1 LTPLEETWEL
11 RIHLCIIWGAQ
22 RQLPFPCECHQARK
36 DTSLNAPFA
45 WRNELCDDFTAIRHE
60 HTLAGPDFP
69 NVLAQTVF
77 QFAKTHAFHHTNV
90 ASRSYIVKVRPATED
105 GTTFTAVALVVQHT
119 NPYSPCNSYAQG
131 TGRGKPDTE
140 DPASTEMETIT
151 LGVILK
157 SRISMLLTASVDPNN
172 GQYTWSSPD
181 ASVSFDNSSAGT
193 VHVTATSYSGGISDT
208 QVTLNYRYNNKN
220 AQDQP
225 SSPAEFERPASW
237 QS

>member
-1 LTPLEETWEL
+1 MTPLEETWEL

-105 GTTFTAVALVVQHT
+105 GTTFTAVAVVVL
-119 NPYSPCNSYAQG
+119 
-131 TGRGKPDTE
+131 R
-140 DPASTEMETIT
+140 IRT
-151 LGVILK
+151 LTL
-157 SRISMLLTASVDPNN
+157 P
-172 GQYTWSSPD
+172 
-181 ASVSFDNSSAGT
+181 
-193 VHVTATSYSGGISDT
+193 VTATLRELAGGNLTPKI
-208 QVTLNYRYNNKN
+208 LHPRKWKRLHW
-220 AQDQP
+220 A
-225 SSPAEFERPASW
+225 
-237 QS
+237 

>member
-1 LTPLEETWEL
+1 
-11 RIHLCIIWGAQ
+11 
-22 RQLPFPCECHQARK
+22 
-36 DTSLNAPFA
+36 
-45 WRNELCDDFTAIRHE
+45 
-60 HTLAGPDFP
+60 
-69 NVLAQTVF
+69 
-77 QFAKTHAFHHTNV
+77 
-90 ASRSYIVKVRPATED
+90 
-105 GTTFTAVALVVQHT
+105 
-119 NPYSPCNSYAQG
+119 
-131 TGRGKPDTE
+131 
-140 DPASTEMETIT
+140 METIT

-237 QS
+237 QSWFLAATAGSWPSQGWRRSLPPSTQPCQEPIP